1 MGVPRILGVR
11 RALRTTTLL
20 ALVWSLLYAQT
31 FAQGLAVEK
40 LPGLS
45 AFVDS
50 TMARLMEQEHVSG
63 GAVAIVHDGQVPAST
78 SVWSV

>member
-1 MGVPRILGVR
+1 MAEARSGYAWLRFLYGRAKNPRCV
-11 RALRTTTLL
+11 ALRTTTLL

-50 TMARLMEQEHVSG
+50 TMARLMEQEHVSAG
-63 GAVAIVHDGQVPAST
+63 L
-78 SVWSV
+78 